1 MSLRTITYFSVIQF
15 FQNVIQRFVKLTDCP
30 VEQRISDGSCFCA
43 YNIYTGV
50 KQTNA
55 FKTAHTIHNMTA
67 YAEQYRPC
75 YVNVSLYV
83 TKICTAHS
91 QQLACIVTSLTYL
104 HQSWNEDVKA
114 SLILCAAYINSSCSP
129 SSFFIASI
137 SCP

>member
-1 MSLRTITYFSVIQF
+1 
-15 FQNVIQRFVKLTDCP
+15 
-30 VEQRISDGSCFCA
+30 
-43 YNIYTGV
+43 
-50 KQTNA
+50 
-55 FKTAHTIHNMTA
+55 MTA

-114 SLILCAAYINSSCSP
+114 SLILCAAYINSSCSS
-129 SSFFIASI
+129 SSFFYCINFVSVNRAKPFRLRNI
-137 SCP
+137 TKEEICLQLNRRLRCIFNIRYVELEDLIITLMAV